1 MKRKFI
7 SSALIALL
15 LTSTML
21 TSACGNATTLDRIG
35 AISIQAAAG
44 YKAELASLR
53 VGGLL
58 SEAKFARLDRQA
70 DALNISAKSLADF
83 LNTLPGVTKEN
94 KAQILSKVAEL
105 VGLVSGIATNPDLIG
120 AKADSTAVKILQV
133 AIITL
138 QNASIVVAGL
148 NPPTAVRSAV
158 ATDEP
163 KAPIALNKVKIATPK
178 LPKDTEK
185 YFR

>member
-1 MKRKFI
+1 MYRKI
-7 SSALIALL
+7 TSVALIFAFILPL
-15 LTSTML
+15 
-21 TSACGNATTLDRIG
+21 SACGNATTLDRIG

-70 DALNISAKSLADF
+70 DALNVSARSLADY

-105 VGLVSGIATNPDLIG
+105 VGIVSGIATNPDLIG
-120 AKADSTAVKILQV
+120 AKVDSTAIKILQI

-148 NPPTAVRSAV
+148 NPPSATRSAV

-163 KAPIALNKVKIATPK
+163 RAPIALSKVKIATPK
-178 LPKDTEK
+178 VPKDAEK